1 MKRFEFIKAYFM
13 VIIYFNASLLLT
25 FYTVR
30 EYVERKASFP
40 TGVDLKYEDITLD
53 ELKTELVESKR
64 ELSLFKSLFKKRL
77 AEIQKELIRADSFVK
92 LNGHLEMGLILL
104 LLYFF
109 RDKTFTDLSTLYWE
123 FGELN
128 V

>member
-30 EYVERKASFP
+30 EYVERKASFQ
-40 TGVDLKYEDITLD
+40 TGVEFKYEDTTIE
-53 ELKTELVESKR
+53 ELKTDLDESKR
-64 ELSLFKSLFKKRL
+64 ELSLFKKRL
-77 AEIQKELIRADSFVK
+77 MEIQRELIRADSFVR
-92 LNGHLEMGLILL
+92 LNGHLETGLILL
-104 LLYFF
+104 LLLFF
-109 RDKTFTDLSTLYWE
+109 FLRDRVFTDLSTLYWE
-123 FGELN
+123 SGELN

>member
-1 MKRFEFIKAYFM
+1 MKRAEFIKAYFM
-13 VIIYFNASLLLT
+13 VIIILLLT
-25 FYTVR
+25 FSHTVR
-30 EYVERKASFP
+30 EYIEKKASFP
-40 TGVDLKYEDITLD
+40 SGVDLKYEDITLD

>member
-30 EYVERKASFP
+30 EYVERKASFQ
-40 TGVDLKYEDITLD
+40 TGVEFKYEDTTIE
-53 ELKTELVESKR
+53 ELKTDLDESKR
-64 ELSLFKSLFKKRL
+64 ELSLFKKRL
-77 AEIQKELIRADSFVK
+77 MEIQRELIRADSFVR
-92 LNGHLEMGLILL
+92 LNGHLETGLILL
-104 LLYFF
+104 LLLFF
-109 RDKTFTDLSTLYWE
+109 LRDRVLTDLLTLYWE
-123 FGELN
+123 SGELN